1 MPLNYPEWWQALE
14 NITIKWTHK
23 ICCPENNDTVNISRI
38 KTNNSRIYTE
48 TIKSSET
55 ISSSDELEL
64 HWQYKSEDVVISRAI
79 TQETLCEKRKE
90 LICYHMLKWA
100 RRISI
105 RYKAVVTCN
114 QIFYSYHP

>member
-23 ICCPENNDTVNISRI
+23 ICCPENNDTLNISRI

-79 TQETLCEKRKE
+79 TQDIVWKEKRVNLLSHAK
-90 LICYHMLKWA
+90 MSK
-100 RRISI
+100 
-105 RYKAVVTCN
+105 KD
-114 QIFYSYHP
+114 